1 MTGGQKM
8 NELLKLKGNLQL
20 ISTLEDVQKLLK
32 KNIRVS
38 IPQEKLRELEENNK
52 LFAAATE
59 EGFSVETLRQI
70 YEPMLDYLL
79 EKINWRKIKSS
90 GAVQVLQIF
99 YGEKDFDLDSI
110 NGAYLFNLAA
120 SQDAFKELLS
130 PETKKRHIFSR
141 ACELVVEKKN
151 ISFNTAIKRSIA
163 EMRSAN
169 FISSEIEIAK
179 KQADTLLSLLNPWID
194 FYFEN
199 ESELVRNLY
208 IHEIF
213 HHD

>member
-1 MTGGQKM
+1 M
-8 NELLKLKGNLQL
+8 NEILKLKGNLQL

-38 IPQEKLRELEENNK
+38 IPQEKLRKLEENNK

-70 YEPMLDYLL
+70 YEPVLDYLL
-79 EKINWRKIKSS
+79 VKINWGKIKSS

-99 YGEKDFDLDSI
+99 SGEKDFDLEPID
-110 NGAYLFNLAA
+110 GAYLFNLVA

-130 PETKKRHIFSR
+130 PEAKKQHIFSR

-163 EMRSAN
+163 EMQSAN

-179 KQADTLLSLLNPWID
+179 KQADTLVSLLNPWID

-199 ESELVRNLY
+199 ESELVRALY

>member
-32 KNIRVS
+32 KNMRVS
-38 IPQEKLRELEENNK
+38 IPQEKLRELENNE

-79 EKINWRKIKSS
+79 EKINWEKIKSS
-90 GAVQVLQIF
+90 GAVQMLLIF
-99 YGEKDFDLDSI
+99 SGEKDFDLETI

-130 PETKKRHIFSR
+130 PETKKQHIFSR

-169 FISSEIEIAK
+169 FISSKIEIAK
-179 KQADTLLSLLNPWID
+179 KQADTLVSLLNPWID

-199 ESELVRNLY
+199 ESELVKSLY

>member
-1 MTGGQKM
+1 M

-32 KNIRVS
+32 KKIRVS
-38 IPQEKLRELEENNK
+38 IPREKLEELESNE
-52 LFAAATE
+52 LFVAATE

-79 EKINWRKIKSS
+79 EKINWRKIKSCS
-90 GAVQVLQIF
+90 AVQVLQIF
-99 YGEKDFDLDSI
+99 SGEKDFDLESI
-110 NGAYLFNLAA
+110 DGAYLFNLAA

-130 PETKKRHIFSR
+130 PEVKKQHIFSR
-141 ACELVVEKKN
+141 ACELVVKKKN
-151 ISFNTAIKRSIA
+151 ISFNTAVKRAIA
-163 EMRSAN
+163 EMQSTN

-179 KQADTLLSLLNPWID
+179 KQADTLVSVINPWIN

-199 ESELVRNLY
+199 ESELVRSLY
-208 IHEIF
+208 IHKIF